1 MGKPELPELIAKT
14 NESIIKGAEQKYG
27 KSWKALTKKQRPKLM
42 DTLKYIEENGFSSVD
57 AIATETGITQ
67 KNVTRYLEYQNI
79 ANEPDMK
86 SQKFTGSGIVLN

>member
-1 MGKPELPELIAKT
+1 MELNRCSHCGAFHTNPGDVCPKCANRDNFELATFKT
-14 NESIIKGAEQKYG
+14 
-27 KSWKALTKKQRPKLM
+27 
-42 DTLKYIEENGFSSVD
+42 YIEENGFSSVD

>member
-1 MGKPELPELIAKT
+1 MELNRCSRCGAFHTNPGDVCPKCANRYNFELATFKT
-14 NESIIKGAEQKYG
+14 
-27 KSWKALTKKQRPKLM
+27 
-42 DTLKYIEENGFSSVD
+42 YIEENGFSSVD